1 MKPASEPLCPKKRR
15 AATLDLTKGP
25 ALPLMLRFCLP
36 ILLGNLMQQ
45 FYNMADAAVVG
56 KMVGNAALAA
66 VGATGAVTF
75 LVIGFVDGICAGF
88 CIPAAQSFGSGN
100 ESLLR
105 RCVSNIVRLAAGA
118 AAVLT
123 VLCSAL
129 LPAILTGMRFP
140 ADIYGDSY
148 AYLGVIFAGIPAT
161 VAYNTQAGLLRT
173 MGNSRTPLCVLIFA
187 SFLNI
192 GLDLVLV
199 GACGLGVRGA
209 AIATVVSQ
217 SVSALICFLYIRK
230 TYPNLRPAG
239 DEKRWDGRIAARLIL
254 SGLPMALQ
262 YSITAIGSVLIQAA
276 VNDLGSTVI
285 AAVTAGNKVQS
296 FVHLPFG
303 TLGVTLSTFT
313 GQNLGA
319 ARYDRVKEGFRAGML
334 LAGLYSVFMVFAMYF
349 GGEYVSL
356 LFIDRADPVLG
367 GLLACLRQY
376 LRTNCLFYIPLG
388 VLIVCRFTLQG
399 MEYGVTAM
407 FAGAFEMAA
416 RGVVA
421 LYFAKL
427 WGFDAVCVANPLAW
441 IAACFLLVPACLAVF
456 PRVRRKTEMLKK
468 KAEENE

>member
-1 MKPASEPLCPKKRR
+1 MMTR
-15 AATLDLTKGP
+15 AARSRSATLDLTKGP

-66 VGATGAVTF
+66 VGATGAITF

-88 CIPAAQSFGSGN
+88 CIPAAQSFGAGN
-100 ESLLR
+100 KSLLR
-105 RCVSNIVRLAAGA
+105 RCVANIVRLAVGA
-118 AAVLT
+118 ALILT
-123 VLCSAL
+123 VLCSVL
-129 LPAILTGMRFP
+129 LPTVLVAMRFP
-140 ADIYGDSY
+140 PDIYGDSY
-148 AYLGVIFAGIPAT
+148 AYLSVIFAGIPAT
-161 VAYNTQAGLLRT
+161 VAYNTQAGLMRA
-173 MGNSRTPLCVLIFA
+173 MGNSKTPLYVLIFA
-187 SFLNI
+187 SVLNI
-192 GLDLVLV
+192 GLDLTLV
-199 GACGLGVRGA
+199 GAFGLGVRGA

-217 SVSALICFLYIRK
+217 AVSALICFLYIRK
-230 TYPNLRPAG
+230 TYPELRADREERRFSG
-239 DEKRWDGRIAARLIL
+239 KIAARLIL

-285 AAVTAGNKVQS
+285 AAVTAANKVQS

-303 TLGVTLSTFT
+303 TLGVTMSTFT

-319 ARYDRVKEGFRAGML
+319 GRYDRVKEGFRAGM
-334 LAGLYSVFMVFAMYF
+334 GISVLYSIFMGVAMYF

-356 LFIDRADPVLG
+356 LFINRADPILSD
-367 GLLACLRQY
+367 LLVCLRQY
-376 LRTNCLFYIPLG
+376 LRLNCLFYIPLG

-407 FAGAFEMAA
+407 FAGAFEMVA

-421 LYFAKL
+421 LHFAKL
-427 WGFDAVCVANPLAW
+427 WGFRAICFANPLAW
-441 IAACFLLVPACLAVF
+441 IAACFLLVPACAVVF
-456 PRVRRKTEMLKK
+456 PRVRKK
-468 KAEENE
+468 LAFQSPKNETAEDLS